1 MLITNREEIL
11 TLKFSFCP
19 LLLEGTKRQETSHNF
34 NFFLHI
40 HSHQITLILKYVST
54 YSLAGWL
61 QPIFC
66 FGPLLG
72 GGGDI
77 SNTSG
82 DGGGISTTSGE
93 VSTVTSSSLQM
104 QETIS

>member
-77 SNTSG
+77 S
-82 DGGGISTTSGE
+82 TTSGE
-93 VSTVTSSSLQM
+93 DSTVTSSSLQM